1 MPSAFTALANISLSG
16 TATSITFSSISGSY
30 RDLYMVITIAGLG
43 SGGIPLIKANND
55 GTANYSGTILRANGS
70 TANGVN
76 VNAYNYGTQTSL
88 YVSNSGSNNTFF
100 DVWMP
105 DYATTDKHKNFMIR
119 SNGADSGVEM
129 NLSKW
134 NSTSA
139 ITSLVLW
146 FGSGQSFGIGTTVAL
161 YGVSA

>member
-1 MPSAFTALANISLSG
+1 MSFTALGNITLSSLQ
-16 TATSITFSSISGSY
+16 TTITFASISQAY
-30 RDLYMVITIAGLG
+30 RDLYLVITIAGAG

-55 GTANYSGTILRANGS
+55 GGTNYNGTILRANGTS
-70 TANGVN
+70 VLGTNIN
-76 VNAYNYGTQTSL
+76 SYNYGTQTSL

-134 NSTSA
+134 NNTSA

-146 FGSGQSFGIGTTVAL
+146 FGSGQSWGIGTTVAL
-161 YGVSA
+161 YGVTA

>member
-55 GTANYSGTILRANGS
+55 GNPNYNGTILRANGS
-70 TANGVN
+70 SANGVN
-76 VNAYNYGTQTSL
+76 VNSYNYGTQTSL

-134 NSTSA
+134 NNTSA

>member
-1 MPSAFTALANISLSG
+1 MSFTALGNITLS
-16 TATSITFSSISGSY
+16 TAQTTITFSSISQAY
-30 RDLYMVITIAGLG
+30 RDLYLVITIAGLG
-43 SGGIPLIKANND
+43 SGGIPLIRANND
-55 GTANYSGTILRANGS
+55 AATNYNGTILRANGT

-76 VNAYNYGTQTSL
+76 VNAYNNGTQTSL

-134 NSTSA
+134 NNTAA
-139 ITSLVLW
+139 ITSLVLT
-146 FGSGQSFGIGTTVAL
+146 FGSGQTWGIGTTVAL
-161 YGVSA
+161 YGVTA

>member
-55 GTANYSGTILRANGS
+55 GATNYNGTILRANGS
-70 TANGVN
+70 TVNGVN

>member
-1 MPSAFTALANISLSG
+1 MSFTALGNIALTS
-16 TATSITFSSISGSY
+16 TQTSITFASISQAY
-30 RDLYMVITIAGLG
+30 RDLFLVITIAGLG

-55 GTANYSGTILRANGS
+55 AGLNYNGTILRSDGTNQ
-70 TANGVN
+70 NGVN
-76 VNAYNYGTQTSL
+76 INAYNYGTQTSL
-88 YVSNSGSNNTFF
+88 YVSNSGSNNTFW

-119 SNGADSGVEM
+119 SNGAGSGVEM

-134 NSTSA
+134 NNTTA
-139 ITSLVLW
+139 ITSLVLY

-161 YGVSA
+161 YGVTA